1 MSLPPARLRAASGL
15 ALTVAVLLTTS
26 GCLTGESGRAAA
38 AASTRPP
45 AEPPAPTGTSAL
57 TAAQAQ
63 AALITVA
70 DLGVPW
76 MQTQGAATWRD
87 GMLKAETDEP
97 DCQRLLEA
105 LYTDE
110 LLGDATGMHAV
121 TALDDGDEG
130 AQLRYQVATRGPAD
144 VERTLSW
151 LNGLPETCGEFT
163 ASTTAAGSQ
172 DVQVS
177 AIDLPQ
183 VGDARQG
190 LRITLTGEAATDSE
204 SEDESEDAE
213 STTLTLDVAAVRVG
227 EDTIVLSNGSLG
239 DVSADATSQ
248 ALELGAQ
255 RLTQVRK
262 DGRLQA

>member
-15 ALTVAVLLTTS
+15 ACAVAVLLTAS
-26 GCLTGESGRAAA
+26 GCLAKDPGRAAA
-38 AASTRPP
+38 PASARPP
-45 AEPPAPTGTSAL
+45 AKPPAPAGTSAL

-63 AALITVA
+63 AALITVD

-76 MQTQGAATWRD
+76 EQTQGAATWRD
-87 GMLKAETDEP
+87 GLLKAVTDEP

-144 VERTLSW
+144 VDRTLSW
-151 LNGLPETCGEFT
+151 LNGLPEKCSEFT
-163 ASTTAAGSQ
+163 AATTAAGTQ

-177 AIDLPQ
+177 EIDLPQ

-204 SEDESEDAE
+204 SESESEEAE
-213 STTLTLDVAAVRVG
+213 SSVLTLDVAAVRVG
-227 EDTIVLSNGSLG
+227 KDTIVLSNGSLG

-255 RLTQVRK
+255 RLTQVRQ
-262 DGRLQA
+262 DGRVQA